1 MDIDLYDYVQATE
14 FFTRLNDRLSEHLRL
29 YVQDHFYALG
39 IAHEDLKLNV
49 EVDFYTISAVCY
61 IKVNRKQRDNMPAQV
76 INCMDLSKQ
85 ILDFYQFYQQIY
97 EAEQNRN
104 LLKLK
109 LPAEPATSGQI

>member
-39 IAHEDLKLNV
+39 IAREDLKLNV

-76 INCMDLSKQ
+76 INCVDLSKQ
-85 ILDFYQFYQQIY
+85 ILDFYQFYQQIH
-97 EAEQNRN
+97 EAEQNCN

-109 LPAEPATSGQI
+109 LPVEPATSGQI